1 MFFNFPRLANTSA
14 SVLVIAV
21 LGGCSNNTFS
31 DLTTPKLSSQNASS
45 QNVTSNTDDQ
55 YDSYYGSPSSGAQNT
70 KYQPKIKRTVIR
82 SGSSKSGASFK
93 ANAPKRYVVK
103 KGDTLW
109 SIANMFLNNPAYWPE
124 IWDKNQKL
132 ANPHRIYPGDILYLY
147 QGGRTGKGSTGSISD
162 KMVPQMRIERSG
174 LGGNPISTLAPF
186 LVWAHVLDN
195 DTINNSPYIA
205 GADGATLLFEKGQT
219 VYVKNLSDR
228 HSGGRYAIY
237 HTDKK
242 LIDPETNNDLGYEVI
257 YTGFLEVQRP
267 ALNAEVATATI
278 EESIREI
285 KPGDRLLF
293 EKDETQNL
301 TAPIQRPRTKVRG
314 SIVSLF
320 NASLISAE
328 TMVITINRGARHG
341 MKAGYTLGVYSP
353 VRHINDPVNMAKR
366 KYKFQAVQPAKITLP
381 PKRVATA
388 IVYKVLN
395 DISYAVI
402 TGSMNTVKKGYKIGN
417 P

>member
-1 MFFNFPRLANTSA
+1 MFFNFPRLANASA

-21 LGGCSNNTFS
+21 LGGCSSNTFS
-31 DLTTPKLSSQNASS
+31 DLTVPKLSSQN
-45 QNVTSNTDDQ
+45 VPSNADSQ
-55 YDSYYGSPSSGAQNT
+55 YDSYYGSPSARIQNT
-70 KYQPKIKRTVIR
+70 KYQPKIKRTVI
-82 SGSSKSGASFK
+82 KSGASFK

-109 SIANMFLNNPAYWPE
+109 AIANMFLNNPAYWPE

-132 ANPHRIYPGDILYLY
+132 ANPHRIYPGDVLYIY
-147 QGGRTGKGSTGSISD
+147 QGGKTGKRSTVSITD
-162 KMVPQMRIERSG
+162 KMVPQMRIERKG
-174 LGGNPISTLAPF
+174 MGGSPISTLAPF
-186 LVWAHVLDN
+186 LVWAHALDN
-195 DTINNSPYIA
+195 DTIKNSPYIA
-205 GADGATLLFEKGQT
+205 GADGGSLLFEKGQT

-237 HTDKK
+237 HKDKK
-242 LIDPETNNDLGYEVI
+242 LIDPETNNELGYEVI
-257 YTGFLEVQRP
+257 YTGFLEVQKP
-267 ALNAEVATATI
+267 ALNAEVASATI
-278 EESIREI
+278 EKSIREI

-320 NASLISAE
+320 NANLISAE

-353 VRHINDPVNMAKR
+353 VRLINDPVNMAKR

-381 PKRVATA
+381 PQRVATA

-395 DISYAVI
+395 NISYAVI
-402 TGSMNTVKKGYKIGN
+402 TGSLNTVKKGYKIGN